1 MSADSL
7 ACAFLLSLWGLA
19 KCLLPRSFLY
29 HVVDLHR
36 ARLCGH
42 GVLQGLH
49 GGLAGE
55 GCGMVSVRWGTTT
68 ALVGEL
74 LAARDC
80 ASVSCQEIH
89 SPRAAKSRCDP
100 PGPCGFGYPR
110 ACNGGAQFTCTT
122 RAATQVPN
130 PTDVSV
136 SCGDFSAV

>member
-36 ARLCGH
+36 ARLCGGH

-55 GCGMVSVRWGTTT
+55 GCGVVSVRWGTTT
-68 ALVGEL
+68 APVGEL
-74 LAARDC
+74 TGCARLC
-80 ASVSCQEIH
+80 VCLMPGNSLSSSREI
-89 SPRAAKSRCDP
+89 
-100 PGPCGFGYPR
+100 
-110 ACNGGAQFTCTT
+110 QM
-122 RAATQVPN
+122 
-130 PTDVSV
+130 
-136 SCGDFSAV
+136 